1 MTAGHS
7 WRLFL
12 RDAMTAAGGAGLDRL
27 PQCTTFDAADE
38 QLAAHAF
45 YLLITA
51 LHLIDS
57 QLEGSFQL

>member
-1 MTAGHS
+1 
-7 WRLFL
+7 
-12 RDAMTAAGGAGLDRL
+12 MTAAGGAGLDRS

-57 QLEGSFQL
+57 QLEGRFQL